1 MCGGGSVASL
11 CARGRR
17 DEPWQIFVRFRN
29 QVFPEFTGVSLPE
42 LCGEVDA
49 GVFLACAGVSP
60 GVYNR

>member
-1 MCGGGSVASL
+1 M
-11 CARGRR
+11 RG

-29 QVFPEFTGVSLPE
+29 QVFPEFTGVSPPPE